1 MRSSTSPTQIKSDRI
16 RDEGKPQRAE
26 PAQLKQRH
34 RSIQPVPKGADQQHQ
49 PRQQNRLQPQEKRK
63 ARPNQQHTPSN
74 PAPRAAEVSRFPTPL
89 ACCRADAMPLGKRD
103 NLLRRRKRTRKTRRK
118 TVRQSA
124 ECHPAVSTVP
134 ARNPGPNWRLASVGP
149 VPPQPATSIAS
160 PTAPR
165 GTCIPPRLP
174 ATVLSGG
181 QTGLETELQWPSTA
195 RRLMVARADPLLET
209 RTPDAATPCPETR
222 RPLPDYNEPAS
233 QKAASSESASSESA
247 SSETACLEKKP
258 TEPYRINPRP
268 LKSVTGIARYKRAYF
283 GRDIQGNNVGRGKA
297 LSSGGCEPRPIAVDM
312 PTTGLCRVC
321 SPRL

>member
-1 MRSSTSPTQIKSDRI
+1 
-16 RDEGKPQRAE
+16 
-26 PAQLKQRH
+26 
-34 RSIQPVPKGADQQHQ
+34 
-49 PRQQNRLQPQEKRK
+49 
-63 ARPNQQHTPSN
+63 
-74 PAPRAAEVSRFPTPL
+74 
-89 ACCRADAMPLGKRD
+89 MPLGKRD

-195 RRLMVARADPLLET
+195 RRLMVARAEPLSET

-258 TEPYRINPRP
+258 TEPYRINPCP

-283 GRDIQGNNVGRGKA
+283 GRALQPALNARDSESAQAPRREAAGRTLPPVPLKPA
-297 LSSGGCEPRPIAVDM
+297 TAPRAAQKP
-312 PTTGLCRVC
+312 
-321 SPRL
+321 SPRSTCPPQSPPSASDAPFRRLSRPALCGVPEAGSTPPRQTCAAAHAPRCPSADLDRHASVQH